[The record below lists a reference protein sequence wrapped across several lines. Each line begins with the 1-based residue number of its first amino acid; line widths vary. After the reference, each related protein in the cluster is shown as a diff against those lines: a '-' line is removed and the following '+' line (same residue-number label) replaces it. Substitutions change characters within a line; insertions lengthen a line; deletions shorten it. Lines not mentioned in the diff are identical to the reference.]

1 MKKSSYWKGGYASLL
16 GVMLALIT
24 LCFIGCKD
32 DKDPAGVAF
41 DPSKP
46 VVITD
51 FMPKEGGYGSNLILY
66 GDNFGNDPTKL
77 KVTVGG
83 QSANII
89 SVQNDKLYCVVP
101 QKAYDGDIQISICND
116 SGEEVAYAE
125 AEGTFEYT
133 KKWLVTT
140 LVGTRYTN
148 ANDAEEKS
156 GPFNDCGWITY
167 QMWFSFDPQS
177 NFDHLYVTTHKTKLL
192 RKVDLA
198 NERVDILPQFSSGLD
213 GPAIINWT
221 VDENQDMIL
230 TDDRSEGSNVN
241 AHFVF
246 KRSTDFKN
254 SEPLVNAKARS
265 LTAAI
270 VHPKNG
276 ELYYTAYYDQNIF
289 RYDFETQ
296 QVTTPNRHFATKE
309 TIRMVVHPEGKY
321 AYLMRYYHQNGG
333 GYIARMDY
341 DDNAK
346 AFTDPY
352 IICGTTGAGGY
363 VDGVGDRAKVNKPA
377 QGVFVKNPNYEGEED
392 EYDFYFCDEGNNC
405 VRMMTPYGRITT
417 FAGRGNGIATGD
429 YADGELRTE
438 ARFNA
443 PCAIAYDEKRKCF
456 YVGDSGN
463 NVIRKI
469 ALEE

>member
-32 DKDPAGVAF
+32 DKDSAGVAF

-66 GDNFGNDPTKL
+66 GDNFGNDPAKL

-213 GPAIINWT
+213 RPAIINWT

-246 KRSTDFKN
+246 KRSTDFK
-254 SEPLVNAKARS
+254 K
-265 LTAAI
+265 
-270 VHPKNG
+270 
-276 ELYYTAYYDQNIF
+276 F
-289 RYDFETQ
+289 R
-296 QVTTPNRHFATKE
+296 
-309 TIRMVVHPEGKY
+309 TIGKCES
-321 AYLMRYYHQNGG
+321 
-333 GYIARMDY
+333 
-341 DDNAK
+341 K
-346 AFTDPY
+346 
-352 IICGTTGAGGY
+352 
-363 VDGVGDRAKVNKPA
+363 K
-377 QGVFVKNPNYEGEED
+377 
-392 EYDFYFCDEGNNC
+392 
-405 VRMMTPYGRITT
+405 PYG
-417 FAGRGNGIATGD
+417 
-429 YADGELRTE
+429 
-438 ARFNA
+438 
-443 PCAIAYDEKRKCF
+443 C
-456 YVGDSGN
+456 DSPS
-463 NVIRKI
+463 
-469 ALEE
+469 

>member
-1 MKKSSYWKGGYASLL
+1 MKKSSYWKSGYASLL

-32 DKDPAGVAF
+32 DKDSAGVAF

-66 GDNFGNDPTKL
+66 GDNFGNDPAKL

-213 GPAIINWT
+213 RPAIINWT
-221 VDENQDMIL
+221 LDENQDMIL

>member
-1 MKKSSYWKGGYASLL
+1 
-16 GVMLALIT
+16 
-24 LCFIGCKD
+24 
-32 DKDPAGVAF
+32 
-41 DPSKP
+41 
-46 VVITD
+46 
-51 FMPKEGGYGSNLILY
+51 
-66 GDNFGNDPTKL
+66 
-77 KVTVGG
+77 
-83 QSANII
+83 
-89 SVQNDKLYCVVP
+89 
-101 QKAYDGDIQISICND
+101 
-116 SGEEVAYAE
+116 
-125 AEGTFEYT
+125 
-133 KKWLVTT
+133 
-140 LVGTRYTN
+140 
-148 ANDAEEKS
+148 
-156 GPFNDCGWITY
+156 
-167 QMWFSFDPQS
+167 
-177 NFDHLYVTTHKTKLL
+177 
-192 RKVDLA
+192 
-198 NERVDILPQFSSGLD
+198 
-213 GPAIINWT
+213 
-221 VDENQDMIL
+221 
-230 TDDRSEGSNVN
+230 
-241 AHFVF
+241 
-246 KRSTDFKN
+246 
-254 SEPLVNAKARS
+254 
-265 LTAAI
+265 
-270 VHPKNG
+270 
-276 ELYYTAYYDQNIF
+276 
-289 RYDFETQ
+289 
-296 QVTTPNRHFATKE
+296 
-309 TIRMVVHPEGKY
+309 
-321 AYLMRYYHQNGG
+321 MRYYHQNGG

>member
-1 MKKSSYWKGGYASLL
+1 
-16 GVMLALIT
+16 
-24 LCFIGCKD
+24 
-32 DKDPAGVAF
+32 
-41 DPSKP
+41 
-46 VVITD
+46 
-51 FMPKEGGYGSNLILY
+51 
-66 GDNFGNDPTKL
+66 
-77 KVTVGG
+77 
-83 QSANII
+83 
-89 SVQNDKLYCVVP
+89 
-101 QKAYDGDIQISICND
+101 
-116 SGEEVAYAE
+116 
-125 AEGTFEYT
+125 
-133 KKWLVTT
+133 
-140 LVGTRYTN
+140 
-148 ANDAEEKS
+148 
-156 GPFNDCGWITY
+156 
-167 QMWFSFDPQS
+167 MWFSFDPQS

-213 GPAIINWT
+213 RPAIINWT

>member
-1 MKKSSYWKGGYASLL
+1 
-16 GVMLALIT
+16 
-24 LCFIGCKD
+24 
-32 DKDPAGVAF
+32 
-41 DPSKP
+41 
-46 VVITD
+46 
-51 FMPKEGGYGSNLILY
+51 MPKEGGYGSNLILY
-66 GDNFGNDPTKL
+66 GDNFGNDPAKL

-213 GPAIINWT
+213 RPAIINWT

>member
-1 MKKSSYWKGGYASLL
+1 M
-16 GVMLALIT
+16 
-24 LCFIGCKD
+24 
-32 DKDPAGVAF
+32 
-41 DPSKP
+41 
-46 VVITD
+46 
-51 FMPKEGGYGSNLILY
+51 ILY
-66 GDNFGNDPTKL
+66 GDNFGNDPAKL

-213 GPAIINWT
+213 RPAIINWT

>member
-213 GPAIINWT
+213 RPAIINWT

-276 ELYYTAYYDQNIF
+276 ELYYTAYYDHNIF

>member
-1 MKKSSYWKGGYASLL
+1 
-16 GVMLALIT
+16 
-24 LCFIGCKD
+24 
-32 DKDPAGVAF
+32 
-41 DPSKP
+41 
-46 VVITD
+46 
-51 FMPKEGGYGSNLILY
+51 MPKEGGYGSNLILY
-66 GDNFGNDPTKL
+66 GDNFGNDPAKL

-89 SVQNDKLYCVVP
+89 SVQKDKLYCVVP

-213 GPAIINWT
+213 RPAIINWT

>member
-213 GPAIINWT
+213 RPAIINWT

-265 LTAAI
+265 ITAAI

>member
-1 MKKSSYWKGGYASLL
+1 
-16 GVMLALIT
+16 
-24 LCFIGCKD
+24 
-32 DKDPAGVAF
+32 
-41 DPSKP
+41 
-46 VVITD
+46 
-51 FMPKEGGYGSNLILY
+51 MPKEGGYGSNLILY
-66 GDNFGNDPTKL
+66 GDNFGNDPAKL

-213 GPAIINWT
+213 RPAIINWT

-265 LTAAI
+265 ITAAI

>member
-213 GPAIINWT
+213 RPAIINWT